1 VFSECFNIGDK
12 GPGCVVIE
20 GGRREGFAR
29 ATLVEEDAAVVG
41 WVEVLSI
48 RVHGSLVIGLAQLND
63 YIIRRVCTL
72 PSPRPLCRCMIGT
85 PVAIPQSS

>member
-1 VFSECFNIGDK
+1 VFSECFNVGNK

-20 GGRREGFAR
+20 GGGREGFAR

-48 RVHGSLVIGLAQLND
+48 RVHGSLVIELVQPNE
-63 YIIRRVCTL
+63 YIIRCVYTL
-72 PSPRPLCRCMIGT
+72 PSPGPPCRCMIGT
-85 PVAIPQSS
+85 PVAVPQSS